1 MDTFDHLLNWK
12 LKRGSH
18 RFPGEDGGT
27 CINEAALVAAGFEH
41 TSVHAASDM
50 PACFSRP
57 ICQLAM
63 FLNDN
68 STDDQRQRLL
78 PYVTRL
84 ACADTPEVE
93 ELRATY
99 IRECICNYDYYGVT
113 FDQGLEVLEGAL
125 AIGRQA
131 DPLGPDDVRARLH
144 DARVRPR
151 MPASVLS
158 QPPAAQA
165 VPSSS

>member
-12 LKRGSH
+12 LKRGPH

-41 TSVHAASDM
+41 TSIHAASDM

-78 PYVTRL
+78 SYVTRL
-84 ACADTPEVE
+84 ACTDTPEVE

-151 MPASVLS
+151 VPA
-158 QPPAAQA
+158 
-165 VPSSS
+165 

>member
-41 TSVHAASDM
+41 TSIHAATDM

-68 STDDQRQRLL
+68 STDEQRQRLL

-151 MPASVLS
+151 VPA
-158 QPPAAQA
+158 
-165 VPSSS
+165 

>member
-41 TSVHAASDM
+41 TSIHAAGDM

-68 STDDQRQRLL
+68 STDAQRQRLL

-99 IRECICNYDYYGVT
+99 IRQCICNYHYFGVT
-113 FDQGLEVLEGAL
+113 FEQGLEVLEGAL
-125 AIGRQA
+125 TIGRQA
-131 DPLGPDDVRARLH
+131 DPLGPEDVRTRMGAARI
-144 DARVRPR
+144 RPR
-151 MPASVLS
+151 TPAYQVEPIS
-158 QPPAAQA
+158 P
-165 VPSSS
+165 

>member
-12 LKRGSH
+12 LKRGPH

-41 TSVHAASDM
+41 TSIHAATDM

-131 DPLGPDDVRARLH
+131 DPLGPDDVRARLY

-151 MPASVLS
+151 VPA
-158 QPPAAQA
+158 
-165 VPSSS
+165 